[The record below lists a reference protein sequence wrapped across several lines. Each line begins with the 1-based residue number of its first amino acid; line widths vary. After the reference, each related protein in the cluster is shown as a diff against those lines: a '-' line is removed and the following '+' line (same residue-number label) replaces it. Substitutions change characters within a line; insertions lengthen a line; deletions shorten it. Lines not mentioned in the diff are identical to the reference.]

1 MASSSTQS
9 KETTEKVIKVQ
20 ILHFRNPAMTEE
32 EYYEHWSNHHAKM
45 AASWLARNGV
55 LKYAV
60 VSLKLLLQS
69 PEAEF
74 IIRNKY
80 HTPQSY
86 RDQISPMAEKAGW
99 KIHDHDGSAEMWV
112 RSLDDLVAAT
122 QIRITLPTFTLTRQ
136 YSWTR
141 AGQRSLSDGRKSECV
156 MEKLSDE
163 YKDLDCYTLQ
173 LQRKLKQY
181 S

>member
-1 MASSSTQS
+1 
-9 KETTEKVIKVQ
+9 
-20 ILHFRNPAMTEE
+20 MTEE

-60 VSLKLLLQS
+60 
-69 PEAEF
+69 
-74 IIRNKY
+74 Y

-122 QIRITLPTFTLTRQ
+122 QDPDYIANIHPDEAVFLDKSRTEVIIGWEEVRV
-136 YSWTR
+136 R
-141 AGQRSLSDGRKSECV
+141 DGKV
-156 MEKLSDE
+156 V
-163 YKDLDCYTLQ
+163 
-173 LQRKLKQY
+173 
-181 S
+181 

>member
-80 HTPQSY
+80 HTTQSY

-122 QIRITLPTFTLTRQ
+122 QDPDYIANIHPDEAVFLDKSRTEVIIGWEEVRV
-136 YSWTR
+136 R
-141 AGQRSLSDGRKSECV
+141 DGKV
-156 MEKLSDE
+156 V
-163 YKDLDCYTLQ
+163 
-173 LQRKLKQY
+173 
-181 S
+181 